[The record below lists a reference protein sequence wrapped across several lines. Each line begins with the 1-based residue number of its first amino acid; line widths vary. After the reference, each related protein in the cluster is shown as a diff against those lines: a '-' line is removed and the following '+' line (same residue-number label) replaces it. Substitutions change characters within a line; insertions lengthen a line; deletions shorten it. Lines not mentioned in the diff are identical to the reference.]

1 MTTDTQRLQVLI
13 LNMTIITIII
23 AILNMIIDTLQL
35 GLEFTIINVS
45 TPIATTITTNVVPNL
60 HQQSPIICARSGSK
74 YGGSPSRRP
83 TPSHD
88 RQNKACGIK
97 DNLLI
102 III

>member
-13 LNMTIITIII
+13 LNMTISIIT
-23 AILNMIIDTLQL
+23 ILNMIIDTLQL

-60 HQQSPIICARSGSK
+60 HQQSPIICARAGSK

-83 TPSHD
+83 APSHD

-97 DNLLI
+97 DNPPPDYF
-102 III
+102 